1 MTPKQYDR
9 QHLRHLSAM
18 DRCIDK
24 LFDKALKRLASYG
37 IFLDKPLGDQPFSFA
52 DYPEVQQIID
62 GIFDEFRQS
71 VEVTI
76 TKGLAWEDNLSA
88 SKATDIA
95 SRYGVAVAQQRS
107 QAVAGFAQRKVGGL
121 DLSQRVWNITDT
133 FHKEVET
140 AMDIA
145 LRDGTPANRL
155 ATDLKQY
162 LKHPDKL
169 FRRVRDEH
177 GQLQLSKRA
186 KEFHPGAGVYR
197 SSYKNARRLAVTET
211 NMAYHKADNERWRK
225 LDFVLGYEVQVSG
238 TNPNVCPLCVELA
251 GKYPKEFEFVGWHPH
266 CRCHAVPIMEDID
279 SFQARQKALLRGE
292 RIPATGQETAPPK
305 NFTDHLKDNSDRIA
319 RSSKAGTLPYF
330 VRDNYKV
337 GKDGT
342 LTPTFASPK
351 KPSKPAL
358 PSIQERS
365 KSRHEARTPEEV
377 RDIKRRLIQRNADIR
392 HANRTDEEVARIKQA
407 VIDRRVN
414 RNYGK
419 RILATMDGISD
430 VDTTRLRDLLQRGD
444 HEAILQEA
452 RRLRDIGKEITSLKH
467 LDNPLQ
473 VARNFSMADAKLV
486 DKAVADKLKTFSG
499 LSNEQRLKKLKFE
512 AEWVENHKKY
522 STWSVARDAYKKEYA
537 KVEQTIYWDEKK
549 SALSTL
555 KGFKTSSKL
564 YKDDLGKLTDAIAK
578 GDKATAES
586 AIARLEKRRSDLLL
600 KSQEKVKVA
609 VSASGKSSSSYETL
623 PELTERLGKD
633 LPPTLKNLEK
643 LIEKG
648 LSTGDYS
655 RYWTEAEIEKAERI
669 IKEVIDNGC
678 YGMNVPRC
686 DGCGNEDVIDKIF
699 SSWFKN
705 QIETDTGKGLKSIPK
720 RKKASRALF
729 GTPPRIKAEEYEK
742 YGFLMDKD
750 IITQAHSSIAGQYWD
765 YGDGIQVR
773 FKKDKVI
780 ATFTMQDSLG
790 SGLHPSLCSDP
801 KISSFNP
808 YTSKSIVERVTDT
821 TSAIKATKEF
831 ARGYIELQYHGVL
844 TPECVESVF
853 IPQNVLRKLNA
864 DTLQLIKKSGAI
876 VYSEDAY
883 GNLITL

>member
-18 DRCIDK
+18 DRCIDQ
-24 LFDKALKRLASYG
+24 LFDKTLKRLASYG
-37 IFLDKPLGDQPFSFA
+37 IFLNKPLGDQPFSFS
-52 DYPEVQQIID
+52 DYPEVQRIID
-62 GIFDEFRQS
+62 GIFEEFRQS

-76 TKGLAWEDNLSA
+76 TEGLEWEDNLSA

-186 KEFHPGAGVYR
+186 KEFHPGQGVYR
-197 SSYKNARRLAVTET
+197 SSYKNARRLAVTEA
-211 NMAYHKADNERWRK
+211 NMAYHKADNERWRQ

-238 TNPNVCPLCVELA
+238 TNPNVCPICVELA

-279 SFQARQKALLRGE
+279 SFQARQELIANGKQP
-292 RIPATGQETAPPK
+292 PAPTGQVTELPK
-305 NFTDHLKDNSDRIA
+305 NFTDHLKDNSDRIQRA
-319 RSSKAGTLPYF
+319 SKAGTLPYF

-342 LTPTFASPK
+342 LTPTFNAPK
-351 KPSKPAL
+351 KPSKPEM
-358 PSIQERS
+358 PSILERA
-365 KSRHEARTPEEV
+365 KARHEARTP
-377 RDIKRRLIQRNADIR
+377 
-392 HANRTDEEVARIKQA
+392 EEVARIKQA

-430 VDTTRLRDLLQRGD
+430 VDTSRLRDLLQRGD

-473 VARNFSMADAKLV
+473 VARNFSMESAKQV

-499 LSNEQRLKKLKFE
+499 LSNEQKLKFE
-512 AEWVENHKKY
+512 AEWVEKHKKY

-537 KVEQTIYWDEKK
+537 KVEQTIYWDDKK

-578 GDKATAES
+578 GDKTTAES
-586 AIARLEKRRSDLLL
+586 AIARLEKRRSDLLV
-600 KSQEKVKVA
+600 KRNKNVKADFSPEAYSQE
-609 VSASGKSSSSYETL
+609 
-623 PELTERLGKD
+623 R
-633 LPPTLKNLEK
+633 
-643 LIEKG
+643 
-648 LSTGDYS
+648 
-655 RYWTEAEIEKAERI
+655 
-669 IKEVIDNGC
+669 
-678 YGMNVPRC
+678 
-686 DGCGNEDVIDKIF
+686 
-699 SSWFKN
+699 
-705 QIETDTGKGLKSIPK
+705 
-720 RKKASRALF
+720 
-729 GTPPRIKAEEYEK
+729 
-742 YGFLMDKD
+742 
-750 IITQAHSSIAGQYWD
+750 
-765 YGDGIQVR
+765 
-773 FKKDKVI
+773 KDK
-780 ATFTMQDSLG
+780 ALWCKSEG
-790 SGLHPSLCSDP
+790 E
-801 KISSFNP
+801 
-808 YTSKSIVERVTDT
+808 SK
-821 TSAIKATKEF
+821 
-831 ARGYIELQYHGVL
+831 
-844 TPECVESVF
+844 
-853 IPQNVLRKLNA
+853 RKLNPQGESIFKEMDESERNSFYA
-864 DTLQLIKKSGAI
+864 YTAGSGHINRPLRGYRNSWSNFVGVGKVPLNQEDPMAPMRIQKMTEVINRSPIDRDIWVQRGVDSNGLRVFLGINSIAEKDLNSLIGSVVEDHAFMSCGAAKGTGFGGHI
-876 VYSEDAY
+876 LNIYCPKRV
-883 GNLITL
+883 

>member
-9 QHLRHLSAM
+9 QHLKHLSAM
-18 DRCIDK
+18 DRRIDQ
-24 LFDKALKRLASYG
+24 LFDETLKRLASYG
-37 IFLDKPLGDQPFSFA
+37 IFLNKPLGEQPFSFA
-52 DYPEVQQIID
+52 DYPEVQQIIN
-62 GIFDEFRQS
+62 GIFEEFRKS
-71 VEVTI
+71 VEVVI
-76 TKGLAWEDNLSA
+76 TKGLEWEDSLSA

-121 DLSQRVWNITDT
+121 NLSERVWNITDT

-186 KEFHPGAGVYR
+186 KAFHPGAGVYR

-225 LDFVLGYEVQVSG
+225 LDFVLGYEVQVSW
-238 TNPNVCPLCVELA
+238 TNPNVCPLCMELA

-266 CRCHAVPIMEDID
+266 CRCHAVPIMEDVD
-279 SFQARQKALLRGE
+279 SFQARGEALLRGE
-292 RIPATGQETAPPK
+292 RIPATGQVTEPPK
-305 NFTDHLKDNSDRIA
+305 NFTDHLASNSDRIQRA
-319 RSSKAGTLPYF
+319 SKAGTLPYF

-342 LTPTFASPK
+342 LTPTFNAPA

-358 PSIQERS
+358 PSILERA
-365 KSRHEARTPEEV
+365 KARHDARTP
-377 RDIKRRLIQRNADIR
+377 
-392 HANRTDEEVARIKQA
+392 EEVARIKQA

-430 VDTTRLRDLLQRGD
+430 VDTSRLRDLLQRGD

-473 VARNFSMADAKLV
+473 VARNFSMADARLV
-486 DKAVADKLKTFSG
+486 DKAVADKLKTFNG
-499 LSNEQRLKKLKFE
+499 LSNEQKLEYLKFE
-512 AEWVENHKKY
+512 AEWVEKHKKY

-537 KVEQTIYWDEKK
+537 KVEQAIYWDDKK

-586 AIARLEKRRSDLLL
+586 VIARLEKRRSALRS

-609 VSASGKSSSSYETL
+609 VSASGKGSSSYETL

-643 LIEKG
+643 LIEKD

-655 RYWTEAEIEKAERI
+655 RYWTKAEIEKAERI

-678 YGMNVPRC
+678 YGMNVPRV
-686 DGCGNEDVIDKIF
+686 DRMGNEDVIDKIF
-699 SSWFKN
+699 SSWFKS
-705 QIETDTGKGLKSIPK
+705 QVETGTGYGLVNVGERK
-720 RKKASRALF
+720 RASRALF
-729 GTPPRIKAEEYEK
+729 GTPPRIQAKAYEK

-750 IITQAHSSIAGQYWD
+750 IIAQAHSDIAGQYWR

-773 FKKDKVI
+773 FKKDNVI

-790 SGLHPSLCSDP
+790 SRLHPSLCSDP
-801 KISSFNP
+801 KISSFGP
-808 YTSKSIVERVTDT
+808 YASKAIVERVVDT
-821 TSAIKATKEF
+821 SSAIKATREL
-831 ARGYIELQYHGVL
+831 AEGYIELQYHGML

-853 IPQNVLRKLNA
+853 IPQKVLRKLSA

-876 VYSEDAY
+876 VYSEDAS

>member
-9 QHLRHLSAM
+9 QHLKHLSAM
-18 DRCIDK
+18 DRRIDQ

-37 IFLDKPLGDQPFSFA
+37 IFLDKPLGDQPFSFS
-52 DYPEVQQIID
+52 DYPEVQQVID
-62 GIFDEFRQS
+62 GIFDEFRKS

-76 TKGLAWEDNLSA
+76 TKGLEWEDNLSA

-121 DLSQRVWNITDT
+121 NLSERVWNITDT

-162 LKHPDKL
+162 LKYPDKL

-186 KEFHPGAGVYR
+186 KEFHPGQGVYR

-211 NMAYHKADNERWRK
+211 NMAYHKADNERWRQ

-238 TNPNVCPLCVELA
+238 TNPNVCPLCMELA
-251 GKYPKEFEFVGWHPH
+251 GKYPKEFEFTGWHPH
-266 CRCHAVPIMEDID
+266 CRCHAVPIMEDVD
-279 SFQARQKALLRGE
+279 SFQARQDALLRGE
-292 RIPATGQETAPPK
+292 RIPATGQVTEPPK
-305 NFTDHLKDNSDRIA
+305 NFTDHLASNSDRIA

-342 LTPTFASPK
+342 LTPTFSAPA
-351 KPSKPAL
+351 KPSKPEM
-358 PSIQERS
+358 PSILERA
-365 KSRHEARTPEEV
+365 KA
-377 RDIKRRLIQRNADIR
+377 R

-407 VIDRRVN
+407 VIDRRAN

-430 VDTTRLRDLLQRGD
+430 VDTSRLRDLLQRGD

-452 RRLRDIGKEITSLKH
+452 RKLRDIGKEITSLKH

-473 VARNFSMADAKLV
+473 VARNFSMESAKQV

-499 LSNEQRLKKLKFE
+499 LSNEQKLKKLKFE
-512 AEWVENHKKY
+512 AEWVEQHKKY

-564 YKDDLGKLTDAIAK
+564 YKDDLSKLTDAIAK
-578 GDKATAES
+578 GDKTTAES
-586 AIARLEKRRSDLLL
+586 AIARLEKRRSDLRL

-609 VSASGKSSSSYETL
+609 VSASGKGSSSYETL

-648 LSTGDYS
+648 LSAGDYS

-686 DGCGNEDVIDKIF
+686 DSDGNADVIDKIF

-705 QIETDTGKGLKSIPK
+705 QIETGTGNGLVNVSR

-729 GTPPRIKAEEYEK
+729 GTPPRVKAIDYEK

-750 IITQAHSSIAGQYWD
+750 VIAQAHSSIAGQYWN
-765 YGDGIQVR
+765 YGDGIQIR
-773 FKKDKVI
+773 FKKDKTI

-790 SGLHPSLCSDP
+790 SYLHPSLCSDP

-808 YTSKSIVERVTDT
+808 YASKSIVERTIDT

-853 IPQNVLRKLNA
+853 IPQDVLRKLNA
-864 DTLQLIKKSGAI
+864 DTLQLIKRSGAI